1 MTEAEARSELLCVKD
16 RVSERKIRLFAC
28 ACCRRAWDW
37 LDDESRSLVLLG
49 ERLADG
55 LATNVERRA
64 ASKKASER
72 VGSYVTSHPANY
84 AFCGITSLAWHGADL
99 AICHL
104 PSKITGVTLR
114 RASGEIRDSKECRIE
129 QEHQQK
135 LLRDIVGHLFVSVS
149 VNSAWLTPTVVSIA
163 RSIYTNHAFDRMPI
177 LADALQD
184 AGCTHYDVLSH
195 CRDTKTPHARGC
207 WVVDLILGKS

>member
-1 MTEAEARSELLCVKD
+1 MTEAEARSQLLGVKD
-16 RVSERKIRLFAC
+16 RVSERKLRLFAC

-37 LDDESRSLVLLG
+37 FDDESRSLVLLG

-72 VGSYVTSHPANY
+72 VGSYATGHPANY
-84 AFCGITSLAWHGADL
+84 AFCGITSPAWHGADL
-99 AICHL
+99 AIIHL
-104 PSKITGVTLR
+104 PSMITGITMR
-114 RASGEIRDSKECRIE
+114 RASGEVRSSKECRIE
-129 QEHQQK
+129 KEHQQK
-135 LLRDIVGHLFVSVS
+135 LLRDIVGHLFVSAS
-149 VNSAWLTPTVVSIA
+149 VNSAWLTPAVVSTA
-163 RSIYTNHAFDRMPI
+163 RSIYRDHAFDRMPI

-184 AGCTHYDVLSH
+184 AGCTNDDILNH
-195 CRDTKTPHARGC
+195 CRQPGEHARGC